1 MADLGAISLAYPKG
15 YFNRKCVLRYNTDI
29 GNVMGKGI
37 AMLRLIRETLADV
50 RLLACFSSLAFV
62 LIADGAVTTNRWIGA
77 SGGSWG
83 VAGNWSLGH
92 IPGSG
97 ELAYFD
103 FSGQTMEIAIDG
115 DHEIGSFYVEWAQK
129 PAPLVLKGSG
139 SVTLLANAGKSPYIM
154 QNHPTTLDGVTL
166 NMTTLESLWYSPVT
180 ICNGA
185 VLTNTTGIVRLWG
198 SDASLTVENATVA
211 LGGLLGYAASANAL
225 VLNGGSVCCSTFT
238 HRDGYEDKAG
248 VALAINGGTM
258 TVKGD
263 FAMTGLSSLK
273 MQDDGSL
280 TVGGNVQIAEGTAL
294 DLTGGAITNASTL
307 TVSGK
312 RLVTE
317 SKGTAFAATASGTA
331 VDFIEEAGEVVT
343 FNAPFSAPNGQFL
356 VEKRCTLV
364 SHEPFTAMQFLH
376 GANSSVDTRLTLKLD
391 TLTIGGYAVF
401 NTVNGDARKFD
412 VDGPVAMRPTAEEMS
427 IRVSKTVYPLVEG
440 TLTIDTRDANDDS
453 VKRNMAFPTIGS
465 RNGNG
470 SLLVCGGGSLWMRQ
484 CFSHMP
490 FREVRVEDG
499 TTLEIGPYE
508 HSDYAGLRAEKIV
521 LGPESV
527 LKIPAG
533 TNMVSAAEWVV
544 DPTAKIVLDV
554 QEGTSDGGV
563 LAATGAAGQLP
574 IDASQVELTGSCA
587 GWKAVSTNGVIAAVK
602 PASAPDGLYPYEW
615 IGEAGDGYWSS
626 AANWYCRTAPDGTQG
641 LSYYFGAAA
650 GRLESDFNIRGAK
663 LANITF
669 RDTAVAS
676 FVIGESD
683 NERTFTKTS
692 EAGDTDSSVYS
703 LSAFPQY
710 VGLKARNISKGL
722 SFTSKAGPLV
732 ITSPM
737 FYYDKCPAGILNICG
752 DIRISGTPSYPQVC
766 LRRGA
771 ASVSAQSTQ
780 LTILP
785 GGSLTLTNQTME
797 LGWANSSIRVCRS
810 GTLTFQRGSDGA
822 FYWWKNEPGRNV
834 VDGTL
839 EIGVPY
845 RGGKDQIYGGTG
857 VMSLAEMRPE
867 STSSLTLADAITAE
881 MTTNWTTAS
890 DAENCLSLKAAP
902 FSSPVVRVSS
912 DWTYG
917 PAEGLVTTGPRDDRA
932 LAVGREAV
940 LTIDAGGHVVTLADS
955 VAGEGTLAITNG
967 TLRLPSGSAV
977 SMLRLDADS
986 VLEVSGDLSV
996 NGLASDGG
1004 TVRFAP
1010 SSSVTCAASVNLDSM
1025 RLAVDGGL
1033 TRRWRTLFT
1042 APQISGTPILPVS
1055 SEVRV
1060 EETAD
1065 GFAFQMRAVFGAV
1078 VVIR

>member
-1 MADLGAISLAYPKG
+1 MKS
-15 YFNRKCVLRYNTDI
+15 R
-29 GNVMGKGI
+29 M
-37 AMLRLIRETLADV
+37 TLAAAGAAPNA
-50 RLLACFSSLAFV
+50 LAGVVLVVSFLAFASS
-62 LIADGAVTTNRWIGA
+62 ADGAVTTNRWIGA
-77 SGGSWG
+77 SGGSWDE
-83 VAGNWSLGH
+83 AGNWSLGH
-92 IPGSG
+92 IPESG

-103 FSGQTMEIAIDG
+103 FSGQTMEIGIHG
-115 DHEIGSFYVEWAQK
+115 DHEIGSFYVERAQK
-129 PAPLVLKGSG
+129 PAPLVLKGRG
-139 SVTLLANAGKSPYIM
+139 SVRLLANAGKSPYIM

-166 NMTTLESLWYSPVT
+166 NMTKSESLWYSPVT
-180 ICNGA
+180 ICNGG
-185 VLTNTTGIVRLWG
+185 VLTNTTGNVLLWEPVT
-198 SDASLTVENATVA
+198 SLTVKNATVA
-211 LGGLLGYAASANAL
+211 LGGRLGYAASTNAL

-238 HRDGYEDKAG
+238 SAHRDGHEPG
-248 VALAINGGTM
+248 VALTINGGTM

-273 MQDDGSL
+273 MQDDGAL
-280 TVGGNVQIAEGTAL
+280 TVGGNVLVPDGAAL
-294 DLTGGAITNASTL
+294 DLIGGAITNASTL

-343 FNAPFSAPNGQFL
+343 FNAPFSAPNGQFR

-364 SHEPFTAMQFLH
+364 SHEPFTALQFLY
-376 GANSSVDTRLTLKLD
+376 GANSSVDTRLMLKLD
-391 TLTIGGYAVF
+391 TLTIGGSAVF
-401 NTVNGDARKFD
+401 NTENGDARGFD
-412 VDGPVAMRPTAEEMS
+412 IDGPATMRPTAEEMS
-427 IRVSKTVYPLVEG
+427 IKVSKTVYPLVEG
-440 TLTIDTRDANDDS
+440 TLTIDTHDVNDAS

-470 SLLVCGGGSLWMRQ
+470 SLLVCGGGSFWMRQ
-484 CFSHMP
+484 CSSHMS

-508 HSDYAGLRAEKIV
+508 NADYAGLRAERIV

-574 IDASQVELTGSCA
+574 IIDVSQVELAGSCA
-587 GWKAVSTNGVIAAVK
+587 GWKAASTNGVIAAVK
-602 PASAPDGLYPYEW
+602 PATAPDGLYPYEW
-615 IGEAGDGYWSS
+615 IGEAGDGNWSS
-626 AANWYCRTAPDGTQG
+626 AANWYCRIAPDGTQA
-641 LSYYFGAAA
+641 LSYYFGAAD

-669 RDTAVAS
+669 RDTAVSS
-676 FVIGESD
+676 FVIGASD

-692 EAGDTDSSVYS
+692 EAGDADSSVYS

-766 LRRGA
+766 LRRGS

-797 LGWANSSIRVCRS
+797 LGRANSSIRVCRS

-822 FYWWKNEPGRNV
+822 LYWWDNEPGRNV

-867 STSSLTLADAITAE
+867 STSSLTLADAITVE

-890 DAENCLSLKAAP
+890 DAENCLSLKAVP

-917 PAEGLVTTGPRDDRA
+917 PAEGLGTTGPRDDRA

-977 SMLRLDADS
+977 SMLRLNADS

-996 NGLASDGG
+996 NGLAADGG

-1010 SSSVTCAASVNLDSM
+1010 SSSVTCAARVNLDSM

-1033 TRRWRTLFT
+1033 TRSWRTLFT
-1042 APQISGTPILPVS
+1042 APQVSGTPILPGS
-1055 SEVRV
+1055 SAVKARIEK
-1060 EETAD
+1060 TAD
-1065 GFAFQMRAVFGAV
+1065 GFAFQMRAVFGVV